1 VDAKSETRETIELV
15 DERFAVRLEI
25 DTTGVSGDIAFF
37 ERLMYNTLD
46 LNLIKDK
53 VSVKIW
59 EFPYAEVNKPK
70 KKAKANNQEI
80 IYAPAP
86 IEENVDETGL
96 SYYLK
101 QWWLWLILLVVLGLT
116 IFLIIRGRR
125 GKGDDEDE
133 ELIIDNN
140 SFKKMSLSAMDKA
153 PVSLKVNEFKK
164 LLVENPESVST
175 FMENIIETGQEDAMI
190 VFSTLAKPFPDLVSR
205 LKPFMSYSTYLT
217 LLNKVDEDIEEK
229 IDPDTKDKFL
239 LTLTIQ
245 FVLSRMKRIRL
256 KKHQTTKFS
265 VSWSSSMTS
274 KFSSLLKRTSLRW
287 QACSSLNCL
296 MKENLK

>member
-1 VDAKSETRETIELV
+1 MRVKIYIFLLALLAVPIANGQTTDTISKNTKRPAVLDLLGRNSGGKPQSIGSLPTSQGRQTTPQKKSKKTVTKSAPREKSILTRALSEFVPNDQFNISVIKDEIYEITEYTSDDVSLPGVLVDAKSETRETIELV

-153 PVSLKVNEFKK
+153 PVILKVNDFKK
-164 LLVENPESVST
+164 LLV
-175 FMENIIETGQEDAMI
+175 
-190 VFSTLAKPFPDLVSR
+190 
-205 LKPFMSYSTYLT
+205 
-217 LLNKVDEDIEEK
+217 
-229 IDPDTKDKFL
+229 
-239 LTLTIQ
+239 
-245 FVLSRMKRIRL
+245 
-256 KKHQTTKFS
+256 
-265 VSWSSSMTS
+265 
-274 KFSSLLKRTSLRW
+274 
-287 QACSSLNCL
+287 
-296 MKENLK
+296 